1 MQSVLFLPATIAA
14 ISVMFGQQA
23 AILLNNQSIVIPM
36 TVGVIITLI
45 GLPIYLYMNKKNAE
59 SDHKIK
65 KTA

>member
-1 MQSVLFLPATIAA
+1 MQSVLFFPTIIAA
-14 ISVMFGQQA
+14 ISVMFEQQA

-65 KTA
+65 NTA

>member
-1 MQSVLFLPATIAA
+1 MQSVLFFPATIAA

-59 SDHKIK
+59 SDEKIK

>member
-1 MQSVLFLPATIAA
+1 MLSVLFFPTTIAA
-14 ISVMFGQQA
+14 ISVFFEQQA